1 MIRCNL
7 AESSKNMKVVIKPI
21 NSTSHV
27 DTKTATTVSHEAT
40 RTIVMRTRTEEEVTV
55 IKEEATEVIEE
66 EAMEA
71 AVVEVAT
78 EEEEAIET
86 TIVVVVTDK
95 ATITETKEGIS
106 RTSSTKE

>member
-1 MIRCNL
+1 
-7 AESSKNMKVVIKPI
+7 MKVVIKPI

-40 RTIVMRTRTEEEVTV
+40 RTIVMRTRTEEEATV
-55 IKEEATEVIEE
+55 IKEEEATEVIEE

-86 TIVVVVTDK
+86 TIVVDQTDR

-106 RTSSTKE
+106 RTSSTKEWISYHN